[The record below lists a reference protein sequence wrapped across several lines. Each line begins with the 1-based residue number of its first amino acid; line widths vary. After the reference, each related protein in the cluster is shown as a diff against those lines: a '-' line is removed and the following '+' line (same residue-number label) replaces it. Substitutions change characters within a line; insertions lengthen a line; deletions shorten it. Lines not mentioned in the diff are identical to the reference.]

1 MLREQDF
8 HKASKC
14 YPTDYV
20 LITKGEMLP
29 LGWRD
34 LLSPFTPQRCQWPGS
49 MALCAPPDV
58 KKCTSAM

>member
-34 LLSPFTPQRCQWPGS
+34 LVSPFMLS
-49 MALCAPPDV
+49 ALSVVGQHGTVCA
-58 KKCTSAM
+58 S